1 MSKKINRKA
10 MIIEEKTSQL
20 NTSLNNVIITNSLQ
34 ENIAIMKT
42 LFVDDDS
49 FIIRK
54 IDNNNNE
61 NIHFAITYCD
71 GMVDATLIS
80 DNIIKPLQI
89 SNNISNDNIV
99 DDLIKKIVQLNKI
112 KRTKNIKDIVVD
124 ITYGEAILFIDG
136 INEVLILNT
145 KLTEKRAIMEPD
157 SEKILAG
164 PREGFTEL
172 LLTNISL
179 IRRKLRTN
187 QLKFRYLEIGD
198 ISHTKACICYI
209 DNVVNREVLNEF
221 KKRLKKIKI
230 DGVLDTEYVTEL
242 TKNNKISPFRTTGF
256 SERPDVIVARLLEGR
271 IAFLLDGTPDVLTI
285 PYLFAENFQSSEDYY
300 YNYYYASFSRLLR
313 ILGFLLTISI
323 PALFISVGVYH
334 KEMLPTPLFI
344 NFAIERSSAPLP
356 AAAELFV
363 MLIIF
368 DLLKETGARMPSKVG
383 EALSIVG
390 VIVIGQAAV
399 EARLVAA
406 PTIIIV
412 ALTGITSLV
421 VPKLNA
427 SIIFARFFLL
437 FLASS
442 LGLYGFIIGFT
453 LLLIHILNLK
463 SFNVPQIDLTGNFKF
478 QNIKDIFFRSPMW
491 KMIKRPKNL
500 SKNKTRQSQTEV
512 KQDV

>member
-1 MSKKINRKA
+1 MSKKSDKKKR
-10 MIIEEKTSQL
+10 IIEEKTSQL
-20 NTSLNNVIITNSLQ
+20 NASLNNVIITNSLQ
-34 ENIAIMKT
+34 ENIKMMKD
-42 LFVDDDS
+42 LFVNDDS
-49 FIIRK
+49 FIVRK

-61 NIHFAITYCD
+61 SVHFAITYCD
-71 GMVDATLIS
+71 GMVNATLIS
-80 DNIIKPLQI
+80 DNIITPLQN
-89 SNNISNDNIV
+89 SNNIVSDNII
-99 DDLIKKIVQLNKI
+99 DILINKTIQLNEI
-112 KRTKNIKDIVVD
+112 KTTKNIKDIVVD
-124 ITYGEAILFIDG
+124 ITYGEVILFVDG
-136 INEVLILNT
+136 VDVALILNT
-145 KLTEKRAIMEPD
+145 KLQEKRAITEPD

-179 IRRKLRTN
+179 VRRKLRTN
-187 QLKFRYLEIGD
+187 QLKIQYVELGD

-209 DNVVNREVLNEF
+209 DNIVNREALDEF

-230 DGVLDTEYVTEL
+230 DGVLDTEYITEL
-242 TKNNKISPFRTTGF
+242 TKNDKISPFRTTGF

-271 IAFLLDGTPDVLTI
+271 VAFILDGTPDVLTI
-285 PYLFAENFQSSEDYY
+285 PYLFVENFQSSEDYY
-300 YNYYYASFSRLLR
+300 FSYYYTSFSRLLR
-313 ILGFLLTISI
+313 VLGFLLTVAI
-323 PALFISVGVYH
+323 PALYISVVVFH

-344 NFAIERSSAPLP
+344 NFAIERSSVPLP
-356 AAAELFV
+356 AAAEIFV
-363 MLIIF
+363 MIIIF

-412 ALTGITSLV
+412 ALTGITSLL

-427 SIIFARFFLL
+427 SIIFARFLLL
-437 FLASS
+437 FLTSA

-453 LLLIHILNLK
+453 LLLIHVLNLK
-463 SFNVPQIDLTGNFKF
+463 SFNIPQIDLTGNFKF

-500 SKNKTRQSQTEV
+500 SNNKTRQSQNGV
-512 KQDV
+512 KQDG